1 MPPTLRSSA
10 TTPSIGAS
18 TASTSSPHTT
28 PRKVHCCTKCG
39 RPKAGHPRTGC
50 PYVATANNEEHNG
63 RSQEPELADALS
75 FLQLA
80 PPVDDKAAVRA
91 RRCAGTAQLEEASAP
106 STLAVSQHDRPP
118 QDQHLHYQQHSGI
131 MTIRDQYSPDGRE
144 YGVTQRVQVVSW
156 QEGVEAAVRNG
167 HHTQLSPPQHSYRQP
182 LQPQPTFVASSVPAG
197 RPQLRARS
205 VMPGT
210 LHTPNA
216 SFFESPT
223 GSSPSEEYV
232 QPQTQP
238 QSPDYTPQAT
248 PPPLARSL
256 SVLERDAFLN
266 GLMQAGHAPPAAVF
280 AMHMD
285 EIYQIQ
291 HAAAK
296 VNFYSRVV
304 PNIEGGENGWLILG
318 SDHQA
323 VQLLFEGVSARGR
336 DRPTANGGRLSAV
349 AGGAVI
355 GAVAT
360 FTGLAFS

>member
-10 TTPSIGAS
+10 PIPSVDALTTSA
-18 TASTSSPHTT
+18 SSPRTT
-28 PRKVHCCTKCG
+28 PRKVHCCKACG

-50 PYVATANNEEHNG
+50 PYLATADDD
-63 RSQEPELADALS
+63 RRTQEPELTDALS
-75 FLQLA
+75 FLQLSS
-80 PPVDDKAAVRA
+80 PVDDKATLRA
-91 RRCAGTAQLEEASAP
+91 RCREGTAQLEED
-106 STLAVSQHDRPP
+106 QQ
-118 QDQHLHYQQHSGI
+118 QDHQQQHLGAMS
-131 MTIRDQYSPDGRE
+131 MRDQYSPDGRE
-144 YGVTQRVQVVSW
+144 YGVTQRGQVVSW
-156 QEGVEAAVRNG
+156 QEGVEAAVSNN
-167 HHTQLSPPQHSYRQP
+167 HHTQHSYPQRSHRQP
-182 LQPQPTFVASSVPAG
+182 LQPQPTLLAISDPPG
-197 RPQLRARS
+197 RPQLRTRLI
-205 VMPGT
+205 MPGT
-210 LHTPNA
+210 LHTPGA
-216 SFFESPT
+216 SFFGTPT
-223 GSSPSEEYV
+223 GSPTREESV
-232 QPQTQP
+232 QTQTQP
-238 QSPDYTPQAT
+238 QAPNYTPRAT
-248 PPPLARSL
+248 PLPLARSL
-256 SVLERDAFLN
+256 SIQERDAFLN

-336 DRPTANGGRLSAV
+336 DRPATQAKSTGRGRLSAV